1 MYHPI
6 HDSGHCIFRLL
17 CLFSDLNKAEV
28 PWDLIRI
35 LDFYI
40 LFPHLLSSVRLP
52 SELRTHKPILKSVKQ
67 PYEHLP
73 PASRLMFE
81 LARIQDET
89 VSSMIAKGLF
99 EKKVFTQGRIK
110 LRNALVSQEL
120 IKLIEEANF
129 RQSEW
134 YDILI
139 NHISLIPLKGKNG
152 LKDRSGLMEFRYDA
166 I

>member
-1 MYHPI
+1 
-6 HDSGHCIFRLL
+6 
-17 CLFSDLNKAEV
+17 
-28 PWDLIRI
+28 
-35 LDFYI
+35 
-40 LFPHLLSSVRLP
+40 
-52 SELRTHKPILKSVKQ
+52 
-67 PYEHLP
+67 
-73 PASRLMFE
+73 MFE